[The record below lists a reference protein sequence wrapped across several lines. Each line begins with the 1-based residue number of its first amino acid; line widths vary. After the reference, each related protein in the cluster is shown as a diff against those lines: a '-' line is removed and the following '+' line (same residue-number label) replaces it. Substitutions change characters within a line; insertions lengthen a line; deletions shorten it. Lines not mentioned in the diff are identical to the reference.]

1 MLYSPVATLTS
12 VEDDRMLVASR
23 RWRPVFLIFGGQM
36 RAFTVPTRP
45 LGSSRTTPK
54 RVSRPLLPL
63 CNRSPRPTHL
73 LGSSFLPA
81 GMPPSPV
88 PGAARPSVSA
98 TLLYTRYC
106 CARTRLSP
114 RSVPPSYV
122 LLLWLC
128 TPPSHMRPH
137 IPSPHMRPYTPPP
150 PAATQRPPRCGFPP
164 PSNAHINPGCLPT
177 EKSQNKRNKRT
188 PCGHRCG
195 P

>member
-54 RVSRPLLPL
+54 RVSRPLFPL

-88 PGAARPSVSA
+88 PGAARPDSVRTQHDAVHGRGSV
-98 TLLYTRYC
+98 YTRISLE
-106 CARTRLSP
+106 RTHKPRLPPYRKIAEQEKQTYTMWPSLRSITFLPVLLWVHRAQTWMVVTVRVRSP
-114 RSVPPSYV
+114 RIDAISAS
-122 LLLWLC
+122 
-128 TPPSHMRPH
+128 
-137 IPSPHMRPYTPPP
+137 
-150 PAATQRPPRCGFPP
+150 
-164 PSNAHINPGCLPT
+164 
-177 EKSQNKRNKRT
+177 
-188 PCGHRCG
+188 
-195 P
+195 